1 MTVPED
7 VQLREQNAV
16 LCAQLQALRCELEIT
31 RAQLAEAQ
39 ERALRHADALGRLVL
54 EMPSRAIKDAMS
66 APKHLKREASL

>member
-1 MTVPED
+1 MAADLEL
-7 VQLREQNAV
+7 QLAECR
-16 LCAQLQALRCELEIT
+16 RELEAT